1 MKDSIRPSRSVTADR
16 FYISAVQGL
25 PNGLASAH
33 RSPDLVQNNIPSHT
47 QKPNGKSSTL
57 DGHLGSCVKILILDG
72 VFSGL
77 RPEGLNGVRFSLSP
91 SHDQIAN
98 PPAFTGEFSM
108 LQYF

>member
-47 QKPNGKSSTL
+47 QKPNGKSFSL
-57 DGHLGSCVKILILDG
+57 DGCLCSCVEILILDG

-77 RPEGLNGVRFSLSP
+77 RPEGLKDGVVLSP
-91 SHDQIAN
+91 PGHHLLN
-98 PPAFTGEFSM
+98 PSVFTG
-108 LQYF
+108 